1 MDFASGAEKLFI
13 YGGLKCPWEQKG
25 EFFVH
30 EHGVAFAALS
40 KVVSDRKIIKYL
52 DTVSNNA
59 NGVLITDKNNKRTA
73 VLWSVNDNEVPVSL
87 FVGDSRAFKGMDM
100 FGNPLSFEAK
110 NNLLTM
116 KLTQELVYIF
126 DVDENI
132 RGIELAKIKGASL
145 INSENVYNGELII
158 TNPKKDT
165 LKIEIKTTLPKGFE
179 INIQK
184 ETTIPAEKTISIP
197 FELKLK
203 DVKNGKYSIVYELIT
218 NKEVFA
224 KVETEYLVS
233 SIKQLNK
240 GKSIILDGNFNDWN
254 DIPEEKVSKLDNVV
268 IGLPNTAFL
277 PYWMNE
283 NDLSATVK
291 TAWLNDGIYFMMDV
305 VDDMLYLPT
314 TDKEKENPWSYD
326 CVEIFIDASNTGNK
340 TKIMQFCITPSITE
354 KVSKCAIKFINVEP
368 ITSKGQTRFFGRKT
382 EKGYV
387 IEGRIVPESNSE
399 LKLASGRI
407 IGIDIAIDDRDDKP
421 ANERKTQM
429 VLFGSENN
437 SKDSSKY
444 GRFKLLE

>member
-1 MDFASGAEKLFI
+1 
-13 YGGLKCPWEQKG
+13 
-25 EFFVH
+25 
-30 EHGVAFAALS
+30 
-40 KVVSDRKIIKYL
+40 
-52 DTVSNNA
+52 
-59 NGVLITDKNNKRTA
+59 
-73 VLWSVNDNEVPVSL
+73 
-87 FVGDSRAFKGMDM
+87 M